1 MKVRDD
7 SCILQG
13 PKQESLMDT
22 SSQTLDLL
30 RALAGALAVLVP
42 LVVFWFQRVDR
53 LQKSKYLIDLV
64 RSYEDLVE
72 IRKRQVESDA
82 PPVVLEKIDTM
93 IGELDRELKGG
104 PDKLNITPFMVVLA
118 VVTFFVSLLFTQ
130 LSDYINRLFTG
141 KSYESEL
148 FFLEGIFA
156 SAMARFALLLVYL
169 VISIFLTILVSRLLV
184 TRMKNAFVRNLLV
197 LLVFF
202 GVFACVSFLLS
213 LILVLLDPVTTLW

>member
-1 MKVRDD
+1 
-7 SCILQG
+7 
-13 PKQESLMDT
+13 MDT

-42 LVVFWFQRVDR
+42 LVVFWFQRRDR

-64 RSYEDLVE
+64 RSYEELVE

-82 PPVVLEKIDTM
+82 PPIVLEKIDTM

-184 TRMKNAFVRNLLV
+184 TRMKNALVRNLLV